1 MNISEVIKLYDYG
14 KCHVCETPMMEKI
27 IQQDFW
33 IKNKLI
39 VIEKIPAGVCPQ
51 CGEKIVNAEV
61 GKHIAKLIT
70 DNNRI
75 KIAPTISVPI
85 IKYEEAMAG

>member
-1 MNISEVIKLYDYG
+1 MYDYG
-14 KCHVCETPMMEKI
+14 KCHVCDTLMVERN

-39 VIEKIPAGVCPQ
+39 VIEEIPAGVCPQ

-61 GKHIAKLIT
+61 GEHIAKLIK
-70 DNNRI
+70 DNHRI
-75 KIAPTISVPI
+75 KEAPTISVPL

>member
-1 MNISEVIKLYDYG
+1 
-14 KCHVCETPMMEKI
+14 MEEKS

-39 VIEKIPAGVCPQ
+39 VIEKVPAGVCPQ
-51 CGEKIVNAEV
+51 CGEKIVNAAV
-61 GKHIAKLIT
+61 GKHIAKLIR

-75 KIAPTISVPI
+75 KKAPTISVPLI
-85 IKYEEAMAG
+85 RYEEAMAG

>member
-1 MNISEVIKLYDYG
+1 MYDYG
-14 KCHVCETPMMEKI
+14 KCDVCGTSMVEKI

-33 IKNKLI
+33 IKDKLI

-61 GKHIAKLIT
+61 GEHIAELLKDT
-70 DNNRI
+70 DRI
-75 KIAPTISVPI
+75 NKAPTIAVPFI
-85 IKYEEAMAG
+85 EYENAMAV

>member
-1 MNISEVIKLYDYG
+1 MEVIKVYDYG
-14 KCHVCETPMMEKI
+14 KCHVCDTPMVEKT

-61 GKHIAKLIT
+61 GKHIAKLIK
-70 DNNRI
+70 DSKRI
-75 KIAPTISVPI
+75 KKAPTISVPLI
-85 IKYEEAMAG
+85 QYGEAMAS

>member
-1 MNISEVIKLYDYG
+1 MKLLEVIKVYDYG
-14 KCHVCETPMMEKI
+14 KCHVCDAPMVEKT

-39 VIEKIPAGVCPQ
+39 VIEKIPAGVCPR

-61 GKHIAKLIT
+61 GEHIAKLVN
-70 DNNRI
+70 DNKRI
-75 KIAPTISVPI
+75 QKAPTISVPL
-85 IKYEEAMAG
+85 IKYEEARA

>member
-1 MNISEVIKLYDYG
+1 MYDYG
-14 KCHVCETPMMEKI
+14 KCHVCDTPMVEKT

-61 GKHIAKLIT
+61 GEHIARLIK
-70 DNNRI
+70 DNKRI
-75 KIAPTISVPI
+75 KKAPTISVPL
-85 IKYEEAMAG
+85 IKYEEALEGAR